1 VKVTGT
7 ATLKATPQQVWEA
20 FHDPDVL
27 TRTLP
32 GCESLE
38 AVGEDRYRLTLSA
51 GVAAI
56 RGRYDGEVALSDQ
69 QHPDSFVL
77 HAWGAGVPGTVSTDV
92 RVQLVPAG
100 EGTELTYD
108 ADAVVG
114 GPIGGVGQRMLTGVS
129 KKMAG
134 AFFAAVDA
142 DIAGVRKEVP
152 AGARPIEGVGTS
164 VPPFVGTLPPGRA
177 GAEAVAA
184 GRLSAGATYA
194 GGGGAPVAPGREF
207 ALGVAVGGIVA
218 LAGVVLGALIGRRRR

>member
-1 VKVTGT
+1 VKVTGI

-69 QHPDSFVL
+69 QHPDRFVL

-92 RVQLVPAG
+92 RVRLAPAG
-100 EGTELTYD
+100 EGTELSYD

-142 DIAGVRKEVP
+142 DIAGVRRAGPVLAGPAPRVP
-152 AGARPIEGVGTS
+152 SGVAPG
-164 VPPFVGTLPPGRA
+164 VP
-177 GAEAVAA
+177 GAEAV
-184 GRLSAGATYA
+184 ATYA
-194 GGGGAPVAPGREF
+194 GGGGAPVAPGQEF
-207 ALGVAVGGIVA
+207 ALGVAVGGLVA
-218 LAGVVLGALIGRRRR
+218 LAGVALGALIGRRRR

>member
-1 VKVTGT
+1 VKIAGT

-77 HAWGAGVPGTVSTDV
+77 KAWGAGVPGTVSADV
-92 RVQLVPAG
+92 RVRLTPSG
-100 EGTELTYD
+100 EGTELGYD

-142 DIAGVRKEVP
+142 DIAGVRRGGPVLAGGGPRVP
-152 AGARPIEGVGTS
+152 AAVPPGMPGAETVATGAS
-164 VPPFVGTLPPGRA
+164 VPG
-177 GAEAVAA
+177 
-184 GRLSAGATYA
+184 GATYPV
-194 GGGGAPVAPGREF
+194 GGGTPLASSRDF
-207 ALGVAVGGIVA
+207 ALGVAVGGLVA
-218 LAGVVLGALIGRRRR
+218 LAGVALGAAIGRRRR

>member
-7 ATLKATPQQVWEA
+7 ATLKASPQQVWEA

-56 RGRYDGEVALSDQ
+56 RGRYDGEVALSEQ

-77 HAWGAGVPGTVSTDV
+77 RAWGAGVPGTVSADV
-92 RVQLVPAG
+92 RVRLAPSG
-100 EGTELTYD
+100 DGTELSYA

-129 KKMAG
+129 KKLAG

-142 DIAGVRKEVP
+142 DIAGERRP
-152 AGARPIEGVGTS
+152 AAAGARPIRGVGTS
-164 VPPFVGTLPPGRA
+164 VPPFVGTLPPGRE

-184 GRLSAGATYA
+184 GRVPGVATYA
-194 GGGGAPVAPGREF
+194 GSGGAPLAPGREF
-207 ALGVAVGGIVA
+207 ALGVAVGGLVA
-218 LAGVVLGALIGRRRR
+218 LAGVALGALIGRRRR